1 MAITEN
7 RGGNRPT
14 APQNN
19 PNNIGAGGGDTQS
32 GKASGF
38 AYGMNKAINEQ
49 SSQGNAAVGSIQ
61 ASGGTTP
68 FTQVPLEAL
77 PNITDPTAQPDTPI
91 TDGARLGAGLNGVP
105 GLPTPTQPT
114 DAQSNQ
120 AILNY
125 APVLKFIASRPT
137 TSLASIQVI
146 NSLIEAAQNAANE
159 TPTV

>member
-7 RGGNRPT
+7 RGGYQHN

-19 PNNIGAGGGDTQS
+19 HNNIGAGGGDTQS

-49 SSQGNAAVGSIQ
+49 SSQGNAAVGAIKAGGQ
-61 ASGGTTP
+61 ATP

-77 PNITDPTAQPDTPI
+77 PNITDPTTQPNTPV
-91 TDGARLGAGLNGVP
+91 TDGARIGSGLNTIP
-105 GLPTPTQPT
+105 GLPAPIQPT

-125 APVLKFIASRPT
+125 TPVLKFIASKST
-137 TSLASIQVI
+137 TSLASVQVI